1 MKKAIFLVLLAT
13 LTDAFVPS
21 REGVLRSRPSALQMI
36 VPIPVDLIDAPTAS
50 ASIEVVR
57 TAASASEGMIFPD
70 TSISDLD
77 GGGNLA
83 LLLFAY
89 TFYQGLFTNG
99 RPAEWVLP
107 VIASIFNER
116 NEQWFKDFEE
126 GYDFL
131 VPPLMEA
138 VRCSIFLAL
147 GAAASKAWIDA
158 LESSFY
164 GYSTAFCLALPAA
177 LLSLAR
183 PKPRSRASA
192 ELESDMMKDFREF
205 AASRLVR
212 VVGSSSV
219 TSTLKEMRV
228 TVEQFQKRSREGTSK
243 LNLERD
249 KNCARESS
257 IILAFRRQYMRYRDE
272 TEVSDKEIRRV
283 VRAVIGYKPL
293 DGIYIDLKLQ
303 NLKRESREM
312 NKQLVAQANRQRE
325 EALVS
330 AGDAQGDADDDAGAS
345 TLGSDFIAR

>member
-1 MKKAIFLVLLAT
+1 
-13 LTDAFVPS
+13 
-21 REGVLRSRPSALQMI
+21 MI
-36 VPIPVDLIDAPTAS
+36 VPVPVDLIDSPTVS

-57 TAASASEGMIFPD
+57 TAASASEGMIMPD

-107 VIASIFNER
+107 VIATIFNEKS
-116 NEQWFKDFEE
+116 EQWYKDFEE
-126 GYDFL
+126 GYDFI

-147 GAAASKAWIDA
+147 GAVASKAWIDA

-183 PKPRSRASA
+183 PKPRTRASA
-192 ELESDMMKDFREF
+192 ELERDMLADFQEF

-212 VVGSSSV
+212 VMGSSSV

-228 TVEQFQKRSREGTSK
+228 TVEQFQKSSREGTSK
-243 LNLERD
+243 LNLDRD
-249 KNCARESS
+249 KNCAQESS
-257 IILAFRRQYMRYRDE
+257 IILAFRRQYMRYRDD
-272 TEVSDKEIRRV
+272 TDVSDKDIRKV
-283 VRAVIGYKPL
+283 VRSVIGYKPL
-293 DGIYIDLKLQ
+293 DGVYIDLKLQ
-303 NLKRESREM
+303 NLKRESRQA
-312 NKQLVAQANRQRE
+312 NKELVAKANKQRE

-330 AGDAQGDADDDAGAS
+330 AGDDGGLDEDDYAGAS
-345 TLGSDFIAR
+345 TLGSDFIAW